1 MYSEPPRVPDS
12 PRLPDPITESTE
24 PEVRPYIPRRTGGPY
39 KRRKVA
45 IDGIEEEI
53 TEEIE
58 ISTSTDEIR
67 IPYRK
72 IKKKVKIYL
81 IKPLKFNCYIK
92 LNAKETLGKN
102 L

>member
-12 PRLPDPITESTE
+12 PRLPDPITESTK

-72 IKKKVKIYL
+72 IKKKVNIYL
-81 IKPLKFNCYIK
+81 FKTLKCNYYIK
-92 LNAKETLGKN
+92 LSSKKIMEQKL
-102 L
+102 